1 MDVGCEGRDSHTLTF
16 VRYTCRGMLFTRTSF
31 SVSRFPSIQLHM
43 GMFSVLR
50 GHIDQKQIPWDRM
63 VGWLLHS
70 SNELVSLCHMDALYD
85 TREQMSA
92 KELSTER
99 GDILRQVTWI
109 VN

>member
-1 MDVGCEGRDSHTLTF
+1 MIPEHETA
-16 VRYTCRGMLFTRTSF
+16 
-31 SVSRFPSIQLHM
+31 QK
-43 GMFSVLR
+43 MFSVLCSY
-50 GHIDQKQIPWDRM
+50 IDEKQIPWDRM